1 MGQAFRVKIKVFPKR
16 DEIHFKRNSERISFP
31 MINDRNQFCFRLKQ
45 ARQEA
50 KLKQE
55 VVARYLQIPTSA
67 VSAFESG
74 NRKLEAIELYMLSK
88 LYKKSMEWFFN
99 ERPDYMFISNK
110 AQGEAD
116 DPLIS
121 ECFNLLKN
129 APRHLQKSAAYGV
142 IGFLSER

>member
-1 MGQAFRVKIKVFPKR
+1 
-16 DEIHFKRNSERISFP
+16 
-31 MINDRNQFCFRLKQ
+31 MINDRNQICFRLKQ

-67 VSAFESG
+67 VSSFESG
-74 NRKLEAIELYMLSK
+74 HRKLDAVELYMLSK
-88 LYKKSMEWFFN
+88 LYKKPMEWFFN
-99 ERPDYMFISNK
+99 ERPDYMFIANR
-110 AQGEAD
+110 QQPEAD
-116 DPLIS
+116 DPLIN

-129 APRHLQKSAAYGV
+129 APKHLQKSAAYGV

>member
-1 MGQAFRVKIKVFPKR
+1 
-16 DEIHFKRNSERISFP
+16 
-31 MINDRNQFCFRLKQ
+31 MINDRKQFCFRLKQ
-45 ARQEA
+45 ARLEA

-67 VSAFESG
+67 VSSFESG
-74 NRKLEAIELYMLSK
+74 HRKLDAFEMYMLSR
-88 LYKKSMEWFFN
+88 LYQKPMEWFFN
-99 ERPDYMFISNK
+99 ERPDYMFIGNK
-110 AQGEAD
+110 QQPAVDLD

>member
-1 MGQAFRVKIKVFPKR
+1 
-16 DEIHFKRNSERISFP
+16 

-67 VSAFESG
+67 VSSFESG
-74 NRKLEAIELYMLSK
+74 SRKLDALELYMLSK
-88 LYKKSMEWFFN
+88 LYKKPMEWFFN
-99 ERPDYMFISNK
+99 ERPDYMFITNR
-110 AQGEAD
+110 AQTDAD
-116 DPLIS
+116 DPLIA
-121 ECFNLLKN
+121 ECFKLLKS
-129 APRHLQKSAAYGV
+129 APKHLQKSAAYGV

>member
-1 MGQAFRVKIKVFPKR
+1 
-16 DEIHFKRNSERISFP
+16 

-67 VSAFESG
+67 VSSFESG
-74 NRKLEAIELYMLSK
+74 SRKLDALELFMLSK
-88 LYKKSMEWFFN
+88 LYKKPMEWFFS
-99 ERPDYMFISNK
+99 ERPDYMFIGNR
-110 AQGEAD
+110 AQPQVQADAD
-116 DPLIS
+116 DPLIA
-121 ECFNLLKN
+121 ECFKLLKS

>member
-1 MGQAFRVKIKVFPKR
+1 
-16 DEIHFKRNSERISFP
+16 

-45 ARQEA
+45 ARLEA

-74 NRKLEAIELYMLSK
+74 HRKLDATELYMLSK
-88 LYKKSMEWFFN
+88 LYKKPMDWFFN
-99 ERPDYMFISNK
+99 ERPDYLFISGNG
-110 AQGEAD
+110 AVEAD
-116 DPLIS
+116 DPLLN
-121 ECFNLLKN
+121 ECMQLLKQ
-129 APRHLQKSAAYGV
+129 APKHLRQSAAYGV

>member
-1 MGQAFRVKIKVFPKR
+1 M
-16 DEIHFKRNSERISFP
+16 IS
-31 MINDRNQFCFRLKQ
+31 DRTQFCFRLRQ

-74 NRKLEAIELYMLSK
+74 HRKLEAIELYMLSK
-88 LYKKSMEWFFN
+88 LYRKPMDWFFGAGEDN
-99 ERPDYMFISNK
+99 AASGEQEYLFFSNREDK
-110 AQGEAD
+110 DDD
-116 DPLIS
+116 DPVIH
-121 ECFNLLKN
+121 ECFKLLKN
-129 APRHLQKSAAYGV
+129 APRHLQRSAAYGV

>member
-1 MGQAFRVKIKVFPKR
+1 
-16 DEIHFKRNSERISFP
+16 

-45 ARQEA
+45 ARLEA

-55 VVARYLQIPTSA
+55 VVARYLAIPTSA
-67 VSAFESG
+67 VSSFESG
-74 NRKLEAIELYMLSK
+74 HRKLDAQELFMLSK
-88 LYKKSMEWFFN
+88 LYKKPMEWFFS
-99 ERPDYMFISNK
+99 ERPDYMFIANK
-110 AQGEAD
+110 EQTTESPKESD

-121 ECFNLLKN
+121 ECFNLLRS

>member
-1 MGQAFRVKIKVFPKR
+1 
-16 DEIHFKRNSERISFP
+16 
-31 MINDRNQFCFRLKQ
+31 MINDRNQFCARIKQ
-45 ARQEA
+45 ARLEA

-67 VSAFESG
+67 VSSFESG

-88 LYKKSMEWFFN
+88 LYKKPMEWFFN
-99 ERPDYMFISNK
+99 ERPDYLFISNRT
-110 AQGEAD
+110 QTSEAD
-116 DPLIS
+116 DPLIA
-121 ECFNLLKN
+121 ECFKLLKN

>member
-1 MGQAFRVKIKVFPKR
+1 
-16 DEIHFKRNSERISFP
+16 

-45 ARQEA
+45 ARLEA

-74 NRKLEAIELYMLSK
+74 NRKLDATELYMLSK
-88 LYKKSMEWFFN
+88 LYKKPMDWFFN
-99 ERPDYMFISNK
+99 ERQDYMFISGGN
-110 AQGEAD
+110 ASSDVD
-116 DPLIS
+116 DPLLN
-121 ECFNLLKN
+121 ECMQLLKK
-129 APRHLQKSAAYGV
+129 APKHLQQSAAYGV

>member
-1 MGQAFRVKIKVFPKR
+1 
-16 DEIHFKRNSERISFP
+16 

-45 ARQEA
+45 ARLEA

-67 VSAFESG
+67 VSSFESG

-88 LYKKSMEWFFN
+88 LYKKPMEWFFN
-99 ERPDYMFISNK
+99 ERPDYMFISGRP
-110 AQGEAD
+110 QTEAD
-116 DPLIS
+116 DPLIA
-121 ECFNLLKN
+121 ECFNLLKS
-129 APRHLQKSAAYGV
+129 APKHLQKSAAYGV

>member
-1 MGQAFRVKIKVFPKR
+1 
-16 DEIHFKRNSERISFP
+16 

-45 ARQEA
+45 ARLEA

-74 NRKLEAIELYMLSK
+74 HRKLDANELYMLSK
-88 LYKKSMEWFFN
+88 LYKKPMDWFFN
-99 ERPDYMFISNK
+99 ERPDYMFISGS
-110 AQGEAD
+110 AAVDAD
-116 DPLIS
+116 DPLLA
-121 ECFNLLKN
+121 ECMQLLKK
-129 APRHLQKSAAYGV
+129 APKHLRQSAAYGV

>member
-1 MGQAFRVKIKVFPKR
+1 
-16 DEIHFKRNSERISFP
+16 

-45 ARQEA
+45 ARLEA

-74 NRKLEAIELYMLSK
+74 HRKLDANELYMLSK
-88 LYKKSMEWFFN
+88 LYKKPMDWFFN
-99 ERPDYMFISNK
+99 ERPDYMFISGNG
-110 AQGEAD
+110 APEVD
-116 DPLIS
+116 DPLIA
-121 ECFNLLKN
+121 ECMQLLKK
-129 APRHLQKSAAYGV
+129 APKHLRQSAAYGV